1 MMKHKALMV
10 IVAVVLLAAAGAT
23 AQLVARDPGVR
34 GGPAGAGGMLDGLT
48 PTQQAFFVASQE
60 EFEESDTL
68 DEGLGP
74 RFNLDGCA
82 GCHSQPATGGTSPE
96 VNPQVAVATAFG
108 ARNVVP
114 SFIDLNGPVREARF
128 KYTAAG
134 ARDGRVHPL
143 FVISGRNDGT
153 ADASG
158 CTIQQENFD
167 AQVAAN
173 NVIFRIPTPVF
184 GAGLIEQIPD
194 RRSEERRVGKECRSR
209 LWR

>member
-1 MMKHKALMV
+1 MSKLKVLMAT
-10 IVAVVLLAAAGAT
+10 VAVVLLIAAGAP
-23 AQLVARDPGVR
+23 AQFFLARDPGVR
-34 GGPAGAGGMLDGLT
+34 GGPAGAGKMLDGLT
-48 PTQQAFFVASQE
+48 PSQATFFAAAQE

-128 KYTAAG
+128 KYT
-134 ARDGRVHPL
+134 RC
-143 FVISGRNDGT
+143 S
-153 ADASG
+153 
-158 CTIQQENFD
+158 
-167 AQVAAN
+167 
-173 NVIFRIPTPVF
+173 
-184 GAGLIEQIPD
+184 
-194 RRSEERRVGKECRSR
+194 
-209 LWR
+209 